1 MANHSDRGTALS
13 KTLRAVFG
21 TLSIFLVMLPPALTQ
36 ACASY
41 DTCPGPEHVD
51 FHLVAEKKEC
61 ADDSGVLKGRY
72 HTVDE
77 CADACRGREPFVHFI
92 FAIST
97 QIKIGATVTAASA
110 TAKTWSRPIASQRAR
125 TAITSTNVRVPSCI
139 AACHTCGCRSMYTI

>member
-13 KTLRAVFG
+13 KALCAVFG
-21 TLSIFLVMLPPALTQ
+21 TLFIFLVMLPLALTQ

-92 FAIST
+92 FANNHPEQDRCDGDGCKCYCEDVVPANCQPESEDGYNLY
-97 QIKIGATVTAASA
+97 KCAC
-110 TAKTWSRPIASQRAR
+110 
-125 TAITSTNVRVPSCI
+125 AIMHRSLPYVRL
-139 AACHTCGCRSMYTI
+139 